1 MIHSWKTYFNSI
13 EKIFSLSTPD
23 NLSIEKMNHQNGHID
38 AERNDAQKD
47 FYQILAERTKGEIY
61 ESSFDFISKATQEMQ
76 ERRSFNTFDLAD
88 VLMKVQMW
96 KQKMPYIRP
105 FYAVKTNSDPVL
117 LKLLVLLGFSFDCA
131 SEGEIRFVLE
141 AGGDPKNII
150 FAHVIKPPGAL
161 LYAASVGV
169 DLMTF
174 DSKEE
179 LLKIN
184 KLYPQSRLLLRLSPQ
199 DVKCSFD
206 LSDKFGC
213 DVKEA
218 EDVLTFAK
226 NLNLNVIGISFHV
239 GGLCQ
244 NSHSYAAT
252 IRASRDVFELG
263 KQLGFEFTILDIG
276 GGFTGSK
283 GSEKLFN
290 EISQV
295 IKSNLKEYFSETD
308 IEIIAEPGTFFACS
322 AVSLTTAICGKK
334 ERNIQYNGTNPI
346 RRFYYLND
354 SIYGSFFHGV
364 EQYGF
369 VLKPLLNELELRQRP
384 VYSSTLWGQTCCG
397 EDLLLKEHMLPDME
411 EGECIVW
418 ENMGAYCRVICSTFC
433 GVPLPAAKYIFI
445 NNPRL
450 NMEWL
455 NNSSDV
461 VDFLSRTCSLVEKEW

>member
-1 MIHSWKTYFNSI
+1 MGFELRTPNSLII
-13 EKIFSLSTPD
+13 E
-23 NLSIEKMNHQNGHID
+23 EMNNQNGHID

-61 ESSFDFISKATQEMQ
+61 ESSFDFISKFTQELK

-88 VLMKVQMW
+88 VLLKVQMW

-117 LKLLVLLGFSFDCA
+117 LKLFVLFGFSFDCA
-131 SEGEIRFVLE
+131 SEGEIRLVLE

-150 FAHVIKPPGAL
+150 FAHVIKPPGAIQ
-161 LYAASVGV
+161 YAASVGV

-218 EDVLTFAK
+218 EEVLSFAK

-263 KQLGFEFTILDIG
+263 KQLGFEFSMLDIG

-322 AVSLTTAICGKK
+322 A
-334 ERNIQYNGTNPI
+334 
-346 RRFYYLND
+346 
-354 SIYGSFFHGV
+354 
-364 EQYGF
+364 
-369 VLKPLLNELELRQRP
+369 NELELQQRP

-397 EDLLLKEHMLPDME
+397 EDLLLKEHVLPDLE
-411 EGECIVW
+411 EGEFIVW

-455 NNSSDV
+455 HNSSDV
-461 VDFLSRTCSLVEKEW
+461 FDFLSKTCSLVEKEW